1 MGKNKNIDKINK
13 NEIIDRVSEFIDL
26 ANCWVIFDSCIECP
40 LYDLMSMT
48 TEGNCDKIVN
58 KLLKGMV

>member
-1 MGKNKNIDKINK
+1 MDK
-13 NEIIDRVSEFIDL
+13 NEIIDKVSEFIDL

-40 LYDLMSMT
+40 LYDLMYIT

-58 KLLKGMV
+58 KLLKGMI